1 MRIGSLFL
9 ICVVASA
16 FTLGCTYGNYVPE
29 LKQMSN
35 KLSVFNA
42 AKNAVTEYAFI
53 IRESRTLGEI
63 DAIMPMDTRF
73 CDATRGR
80 IFVKIYKIAP
90 DYYEPEVRVMYD
102 IDTSEVGSF
111 TGGRPVMQEWR
122 TVFYANA
129 LEVKIKN
136 QILVELGMDFKSKK
150 KKMLKAEGYPK
161 PPETEPQKV
170 ADAPEEIKK
179 ARAALKTKLDPSF
192 EGLTLEAAAKELGKL
207 TGLNIV
213 LTGEATRLAG
223 ELGVK
228 IKLNL
233 KNVSAKGVLEQVLNN
248 AGKPFFYHMNK
259 NGIIMIDVFEEF
271 LAPKRGERM

>member
-9 ICVVASA
+9 ICVIASA
-16 FTLGCTYGNYVPE
+16 FTLGCTYDKYVPE
-29 LKQMSN
+29 LEQMSN

-42 AKNAVTEYAFI
+42 AKKAVTEYAFI
-53 IRESRTLGEI
+53 IRENKTLGEI
-63 DAIMPMDTRF
+63 DAIMRMDTRF

-80 IFVKIYKIAP
+80 IFVKIYKISK
-90 DYYEPEVRVMYD
+90 DCYEPEVRVMYD
-102 IDTSEVGSF
+102 IDTSEASAF
-111 TGGRPVMQEWR
+111 TSRPVMQEWR
-122 TVFYANA
+122 TVFYAKA

-136 QILVELGMDFKSKK
+136 QILAGLGVDFKS
-150 KKMLKAEGYPK
+150 KKMLKAEGYPA
-161 PPETEPQKV
+161 PPKTEPMKV
-170 ADAPEEIKK
+170 AEAPEEIKK
-179 ARAALKTKLDPSF
+179 ARAALKTKLDSSSF
-192 EGLTLEAAAKELGKL
+192 EGVSLEAAAKELGKL

-213 LTGEATRLAG
+213 LTGEATRLSG

-259 NGIIMIDVFEEF
+259 DGIILIDVFEEF
-271 LAPKRGERM
+271 LAPQRGERM